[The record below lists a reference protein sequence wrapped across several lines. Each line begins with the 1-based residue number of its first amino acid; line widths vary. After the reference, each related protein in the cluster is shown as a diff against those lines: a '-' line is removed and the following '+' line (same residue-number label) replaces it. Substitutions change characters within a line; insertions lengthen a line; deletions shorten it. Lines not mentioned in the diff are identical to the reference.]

1 MRETGIEGHVTGE
14 QGGYMVAGERY
25 APDAAFLSKEKQPTL
40 AREGYNPIPL
50 DLAIEVISPTDS
62 ERNIAIKVA
71 NYLAVGT
78 VVWVMRPEV
87 KEVEVF
93 VPNQPVQVLTVDD
106 VLDGGEVL
114 PGFTLAVK
122 ALFPET

>member
-1 MRETGIEGHVTGE
+1 
-14 QGGYMVAGERY
+14 
-25 APDAAFLSKEKQPTL
+25 LSKEKQPTL
-40 AREGYNPIPL
+40 AREGYNPIPP